1 MKLPG
6 CKKTGTLLYEGIV
19 GLFIL
24 GSFLAVMINTWHSW
38 QVSIRKNRIEL
49 NQERE
54 VLNELRQKL

>member
-24 GSFLAVMINTWHSW
+24 GSFLGVMMNTWHSW
-38 QVSIRKNRIEL
+38 QVSIRENRIEL

>member
-6 CKKTGTLLYEGIV
+6 YKKTGTLLYEGIV

-24 GSFLAVMINTWHSW
+24 GSFLAVMMNTCHSW
-38 QVSIRKNRIEL
+38 QVSIRENRIEL